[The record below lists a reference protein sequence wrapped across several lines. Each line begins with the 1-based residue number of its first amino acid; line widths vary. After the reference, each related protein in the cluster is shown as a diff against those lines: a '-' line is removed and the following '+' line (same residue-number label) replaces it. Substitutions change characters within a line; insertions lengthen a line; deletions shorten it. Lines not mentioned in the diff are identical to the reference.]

1 LQHRRYLTRPF
12 VAYRLPDSTRQAFDR
27 AKKKR
32 TSRHEIS
39 LSAGK
44 IMDCFD
50 RQRRRRK
57 VATGREYRVFGIL
70 FVCVAILPITLVS
83 QPTAGADRPQAALPV
98 ASVYSDNVVER
109 SAPNWKHSAFL

>member
-1 LQHRRYLTRPF
+1 
-12 VAYRLPDSTRQAFDR
+12 
-27 AKKKR
+27 
-32 TSRHEIS
+32 
-39 LSAGK
+39 
-44 IMDCFD
+44 
-50 RQRRRRK
+50 
-57 VATGREYRVFGIL
+57 VFGIL